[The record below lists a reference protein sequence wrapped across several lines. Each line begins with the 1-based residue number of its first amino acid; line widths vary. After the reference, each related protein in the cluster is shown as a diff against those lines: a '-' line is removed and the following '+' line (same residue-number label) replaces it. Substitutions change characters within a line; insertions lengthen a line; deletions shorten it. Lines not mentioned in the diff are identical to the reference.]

1 MNPRY
6 ERPGLHMRNATFFGH
21 MAAAAS
27 YHGTRGIRGLLIPAS
42 PALMASAQP
51 YKLVAQITTVLV
63 LDTSTAVPDGIP
75 PFLIPSYYVQ
85 AQ

>member
-6 ERPGLHMRNATFFGH
+6 ERPGLHIRNATFFGH

-42 PALMASAQP
+42 PALMASATI
-51 YKLVAQITTVLV
+51 AQITTVLV

-85 AQ
+85 V